1 MKYKKWTQ
9 SDLDFITNNQNV
21 LSDREL
27 AVKLSQIQ
35 SENITVD
42 MIRRQRRKLK
52 IKKQQGRRSKS
63 VNIQETTS

>member
-9 SDLDFITNNQNV
+9 SDLDFIANNQNV